1 VFYVAS
7 SAAANDRAEEAYPSL
22 FRTTTMTRSVL
33 PSALELLTTLADN
46 ADDTTEGNR
55 NHLYEFHQHSDNDSV
70 NKEAEKEARLQ
81 AALATV
87 LPRGMTGARQ
97 LVGQPL
103 LQENKAGVCIVGRFC
118 AEGDNGPD
126 ARQLGDFVLQN
137 LLK

>member
-1 VFYVAS
+1 VFYIAS
-7 SAAANDRAEEAYPSL
+7 SAAVNDHAEEAYPSL
-22 FRTTTMTRSVL
+22 FGTTTVTRSVL
-33 PSALELLTTLADN
+33 PSALELLTLADS

-103 LQENKAGVCIVGRFC
+103 RQENKAGVCVVGRFC

-126 ARQLGDFVLQN
+126 GRRLGDFVLQN

>member
-1 VFYVAS
+1 VFYIAS
-7 SAAANDRAEEAYPSL
+7 SAAANEHTEEAYPSL
-22 FRTTTMTRSVL
+22 FGTTTVTRSVL
-33 PSALELLTTLADN
+33 PSAPELLTTLADN
-46 ADDTTEGNR
+46 ADDSTEGNR

-81 AALATV
+81 AALAAV

-103 LQENKAGVCIVGRFC
+103 LQENKAGVCVVGRFC

-126 ARQLGDFVLQN
+126 CRQLGDFVLQN